1 MSSNN
6 PVVAAAFLHAS
17 VWCFLVFIL
26 QHFGA
31 YHRSCRHLLLFVL
44 VRFCILYFLALIR
57 IFLRH
62 FLATPRTSVSWAFSI
77 IIATVWCI
85 YGLSCLSSMIV
96 SRKNASMLA
105 VVLCMIPAAL
115 CVAWLE
121 FASHLSLV
129 TRFVCVAMDPLST
142 KLQSGTSSGFLT
154 CACAQAV
161 LLCRHC

>member
-1 MSSNN
+1 MLLSGLHF
-6 PVVAAAFLHAS
+6 AAF
-17 VWCFLVFIL
+17 WCVPYIVSPSLYMYIPAAVFSCAFLFLCVFL
-26 QHFGA
+26 FHVF
-31 YHRSCRHLLLFVL
+31 LLLIF
-44 VRFCILYFLALIR
+44 

-96 SRKNASMLA
+96 SRKNAIMLA

-115 CVAWLE
+115 YVTWLE
-121 FASHLSLV
+121 FASKLLLV
-129 TRFVCVAMDPLST
+129 THFICVAMDPLSI

-154 CACAQAV
+154 CAFAQTV